1 MNETLTLITQISI
14 IPLIMIIT
22 AIVIILI
29 KRGKNKILTNVEDED
44 IKVIVEVTEDS
55 ITDTIASASNAYI
68 NSIKDKNA
76 FDKETQKEAITAVK
90 QEVSD
95 TIQQE
100 IIENLPTVTQSL
112 ANHMVNEILNDTK
125 KEEE

>member
-14 IPLIMIIT
+14 IPLIMVIT

-44 IKVIVEVTEDS
+44 IKVIVEATENS

-68 NSIKDKNA
+68 ESLKDKNA

>member
-68 NSIKDKNA
+68 ESLKDKNA
-76 FDKETQKEAITAVK
+76 FDKETQKEAIAAVK

>member
-1 MNETLTLITQISI
+1 
-14 IPLIMIIT
+14 MIIT

-44 IKVIVEVTEDS
+44 IKVIVEATENS
-55 ITDTIASASNAYI
+55 ITDTIASASNAYVE
-68 NSIKDKNA
+68 SLKDKNA

>member
-44 IKVIVEVTEDS
+44 IKVIVEATENS

-68 NSIKDKNA
+68 ESLKDKNA

>member
-44 IKVIVEVTEDS
+44 IKVIVEATENS
-55 ITDTIASASNAYI
+55 ITDTIASASNAYVE
-68 NSIKDKNA
+68 SLKDKNA

>member
-44 IKVIVEVTEDS
+44 IKVIVEVTENS

-68 NSIKDKNA
+68 ESLKDKNA
-76 FDKETQKEAITAVK
+76 FDKETQKEAIIAVK

-100 IIENLPTVTQSL
+100 IIENLPTMTQSL